1 MGTIGVEKDFS
12 LLESKKLHINPG
24 VRLNIYSGS
33 DLDYI
38 TAPAALTSDDA
49 NLDTLSFAS
58 VQNNFVNLFVRFGYD
73 LTEKISISFDIDLIS
88 VSFGGEQADLP
99 FKEGANSLADMV
111 DPPATAA
118 ASPTTLNYL
127 IMGDLDNGSLNST
140 LSLSYAVSE
149 NFGI

>member
-1 MGTIGVEKDFS
+1 MKNLALTILALVFSSVAFAQYVGSAGVAGGPGAVMGTIGVEKDFS

-58 VQNNFVNLFVRFGYD
+58 VQNNFVNLFFTIW
-73 LTEKISISFDIDLIS
+73 L
-88 VSFGGEQADLP
+88 
-99 FKEGANSLADMV
+99 
-111 DPPATAA
+111 
-118 ASPTTLNYL
+118 
-127 IMGDLDNGSLNST
+127 
-140 LSLSYAVSE
+140 
-149 NFGI
+149 